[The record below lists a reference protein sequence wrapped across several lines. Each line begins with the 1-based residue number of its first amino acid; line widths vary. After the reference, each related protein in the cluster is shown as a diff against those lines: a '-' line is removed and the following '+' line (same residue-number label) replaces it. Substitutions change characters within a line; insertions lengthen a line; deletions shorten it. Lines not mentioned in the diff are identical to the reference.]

1 MLAAVVVAVDVA
13 VEASVLAAEILE
25 LFEAALVRP
34 WWPAAHFA
42 ILFRSAGSRTQI
54 A

>member
-1 MLAAVVVAVDVA
+1 MLAAVVVAV
-13 VEASVLAAEILE
+13 EASVLAVEILE
-25 LFEAALVRP
+25 WFEAALVHP
-34 WWPAAHFA
+34 WLPAVHFA